1 MLHWDLVLRSSKQL
15 LFFITSIEKEDRGI
29 ASESQNDLHGGYDRH
44 VDSFTL
50 KSGNKMAF
58 KTVIFVNYMI
68 KVTTSPRFT

>member
-15 LFFITSIEKEDRGI
+15 LFFITSVEKEDRGI

-50 KSGNKMAF
+50 K
-58 KTVIFVNYMI
+58 V
-68 KVTTSPRFT
+68 VTKWLLKQLFL